1 MQNIQTVT
9 LTQTKAVT
17 PASGQP
23 IRSVFLVRVSSS
35 VDKDIEHPQFFDPSY
50 PLKYIQAGLERLD
63 GVVVEEF
70 DCWINPQSV
79 DEMLARTGSKI
90 GRASC
95 RERV

>member
-9 LTQTKAVT
+9 LTPTKAVT
-17 PASGQP
+17 SASGQP

-70 DCWINPQSV
+70 DCWIHPQSV
-79 DEMLARTGSKI
+79 D
-90 GRASC
+90 
-95 RERV
+95 